1 MDSRRDVL
9 KKMLFGA
16 AASAIPLKIATAHAL
31 SNDGSDA
38 INPDALEKALSEHPQ
53 ARQHVARMAS
63 METSPAPWDL
73 IAPLQAGTEIA
84 LGWSIESLSEIT
96 LGAAILTLKHSQ
108 GHTAHVHI
116 SSHSGNPIGVAN
128 TGHFDIV
135 LMNGADGNT
144 PSAEP
149 VGRVV
154 LTIADLIRRNE
165 EANTKL
171 RRVADNM
178 LSHEDRTRL
187 FGPEAL
193 LA

>member
-16 AASAIPLKIATAHAL
+16 AATALPLKVAMAQGFT
-31 SNDGSDA
+31 NGSDA
-38 INPDALEKALSEHPQ
+38 IDPEALEKALSEQPL
-53 ARQHVARMAS
+53 ARQWMARMAS
-63 METSPAPWDL
+63 TETAPAPWDL
-73 IAPLQAGTEIA
+73 IAPLQAGVEIA
-84 LGWSIESLSEIT
+84 LGWSIESLSEVT
-96 LGAAILTLKHSQ
+96 LGAAILTLKHTQ

-116 SSHSGNPIGVAN
+116 SSHAGNPIGMAN
-128 TGHFDIV
+128 TRHFDIV
-135 LMNGADGNT
+135 LMNGADGNA

-149 VGRVV
+149 IGRVV

-165 EANTKL
+165 NQNTQL
-171 RRVADNM
+171 RRVADDM

>member
-1 MDSRRDVL
+1 MNSRRDVL

-16 AASAIPLKIATAHAL
+16 AASALPVKIAAAQGF
-31 SNDGSDA
+31 SNGSEAIDA
-38 INPDALEKALSEHPQ
+38 EALEKALSEHPQ
-53 ARQHVARMAS
+53 ARQWVARMAS
-63 METSPAPWDL
+63 LETSPAPWDL
-73 IAPLQAGTEIA
+73 IAPLEAGADIA
-84 LGWSIESLSEIT
+84 LGWSIENLSEVT
-96 LGAAILTLKHSQ
+96 LGAAILTLKHAQ

-116 SSHSGNPIGVAN
+116 SSHSGAPVGM
-128 TGHFDIV
+128 TSTQHFDIV

-154 LTIADLIRRNE
+154 LSIADLIRRNE
-165 EANTKL
+165 SANAQL
-171 RRVADNM
+171 VRVADDM

-193 LA
+193 LS